1 MSICTKSTNQG
12 NFEGTCI
19 GTYELSNSKQQ
30 KYIRRLV
37 KYLVVLLS
45 TIVKFA
51 MFFNT
56 DTGLK
61 EVILHWSG

>member
-1 MSICTKSTNQG
+1 MEN
-12 NFEGTCI
+12 
-19 GTYELSNSKQQ
+19 
-30 KYIRRLV
+30 RLV

-61 EVILHWSG
+61 QVILHWSGKKLWVASHSKYVTQL